1 MQDKTS
7 APSSA
12 SRKIWRLGVAVV
24 LIVVL
29 YSAGWFFV
37 ASKIEAELDARIS
50 NPESL
55 GLSELSCDNPTV
67 EGFPFLIGATCARS
81 ALTTKSGLS
90 ASAGAA
96 RVAARIYAPTS
107 AVAEVDSPGAVT
119 GPDGSTAQATW
130 KMLRAGV
137 SAGLNGLSSLSL
149 TGTDIRSG
157 LRLAQSPVDLDVG
170 AEEGQAHLR
179 RVDRNLELAFLARKL
194 TISSETG
201 EVLLPEIST
210 SLEMRF
216 DDQADVLAGKPLR
229 LRASS
234 GTITSFKIETGAGLF
249 GELSGD
255 FDIDEDGYLNGK
267 FRVKLDDIDGWK
279 TQLSALFPDAGD
291 SISAVAALLKG
302 LAKGD
307 EDVKVTLRIDR
318 GRISLSMIPLGRI
331 PPL

>member
-1 MQDKTS
+1 MQDKAS

-12 SRKIWRLGVAVV
+12 SRKIRRLGVAVV
-24 LIVVL
+24 LVVAL

-37 ASKIEAELDARIS
+37 ASKIEAELDTRVA
-50 NPESL
+50 NPASL
-55 GLSELSCDNPTV
+55 GLSELICDNRTV

-81 ALTTKSGLS
+81 GLTTKDGLS

-96 RVAARIYAPTS
+96 RLAARIYAPTS
-107 AVAEVDSPGAVT
+107 AIAEVDSPGVVT
-119 GPDGSTAQATW
+119 GPDGSTVQATW

-137 SAGLNGLSSLSL
+137 SAGLDGLTSLSL
-149 TGTDIRSG
+149 TGSDIKSG
-157 LRLAQSPVDLDVG
+157 LRLAQLPVDLDVG

-194 TISSETG
+194 TASSETG

-210 SLEMRF
+210 SLEARL

-229 LRASS
+229 LRATS
-234 GTITSFKIETGAGLF
+234 GTITSLKIETGAGLF

-267 FRVKLDDIDGWK
+267 FRTKLDDIDGWK
-279 TQLSALFPDAGD
+279 TQLSAIFPDAGD

-302 LAKGD
+302 LAKGK
-307 EDVKVTLRIDR
+307 EDIKVTLRVDR
-318 GRISLSMIPLGRI
+318 GHISLSMIPLGRI

>member
-12 SRKIWRLGVAVV
+12 SRKIRRLGVAVA
-24 LIVVL
+24 LVVAL

-37 ASKIEAELDARIS
+37 ASKIETELDARIA
-50 NPESL
+50 NPATL
-55 GLSELSCDNPTV
+55 GLSELICDAPEV
-67 EGFPFLIGATCARS
+67 DGFPFLIGATCARS
-81 ALTTKSGLS
+81 GLTTKDGLS

-96 RVAARIYAPTS
+96 RIAARIYAPTS
-107 AVAEVDSPGAVT
+107 TIAEIDSPGAVT
-119 GPDGSTAQATW
+119 APDGSTVEATW
-130 KMLRAGV
+130 KLLRAGA
-137 SAGLNGLSSLSL
+137 SAGLDGLTSLSL
-149 TGTDIRSG
+149 TGTDIKTG
-157 LRLAQSPVDLDVG
+157 LRLALLPVDLDVG

-210 SLEMRF
+210 SLEARI
-216 DDQADVLAGKPLR
+216 DDQAEVMSGGPLR

-234 GTITSFKIETGAGLF
+234 GTITSFKIETTDGLF

-255 FDIDEDGYLNGK
+255 FDIDEEGYLNGK
-267 FRVKLDDIDGWK
+267 FGAKLDDIDAWK
-279 TQLSALFPDAGD
+279 KRLSEIFPDARD
-291 SISAVAALLKG
+291 SISAVSALLKG
-302 LAKGD
+302 LAKGKD
-307 EDVKVTLRIDR
+307 DVKVTIRVDH